1 MEEVKKGYQITARI
15 NHISYD
21 KDIERC
27 ISKNRIH
34 LCPLIPFEL
43 LTLALAL
50 VLAYNPFMLVR
61 KIKSRDLFGSAQS
74 ILIEHEGSTYCLRA
88 TKFGKLLI
96 TK

>member
-1 MEEVKKGYQITARI
+1 MATGNI
-15 NHISYD
+15 NQAASLAPRLIQTES
-21 KDIERC
+21 RQ
-27 ISKNRIH
+27 
-34 LCPLIPFEL
+34 CPE
-43 LTLALAL
+43 
-50 VLAYNPFMLVR
+50 LVR

>member
-1 MEEVKKGYQITARI
+1 MTKTGSLAPRI
-15 NHISYD
+15 IASESRQLPE
-21 KDIERC
+21 I
-27 ISKNRIH
+27 
-34 LCPLIPFEL
+34 
-43 LTLALAL
+43 
-50 VLAYNPFMLVR
+50 VR